1 VKVLYAIQGTGNGH
15 VSRATEIIPVLQRFS
30 ECDILI
36 SGSENEINPG
46 FPIQFKAKGLGF
58 AFGRNGGIDVL
69 QTLRKADFIQLWK
82 EIRTVPVEDYD
93 LVINDF
99 EPVTARACKLKK
111 VPCIGLSHQG
121 SLLSD
126 KVPRPRTR
134 DWKGPLIIRHYAPVN
149 IHFGFHFLAYDGN
162 IFTPVIRSAVRNHVV
177 EDGGHYTVYLP
188 AWDDQFL
195 IRFLEQF
202 EGIRWQVF
210 SKRAKKSYQ
219 HGHLSIFPVSGSAFT
234 RSMASS
240 TGVLCGAGFE
250 TPAEALFLG
259 KKLMVLPMKGQ
270 YEQHCNAQ
278 ALAALGVRVIYNLDG
293 RSSWK
298 VREWLASENRVSVCY
313 PNQTEA
319 IVKAVLEYAEK
330 TLLRPRM
337 VPAFG

>member
-1 VKVLYAIQGTGNGH
+1 MGFKREVELVVISDVHIGTTGCHANELLKYLKSIRPGTIVLNGDIIDGWQFRKRYFPKSHLKVIKH
-15 VSRATEIIPVLQRFS
+15 M
-30 ECDILI
+30 I

-58 AFGRNGGIDVL
+58 AFGRNGGIDVI

-134 DWKGPLIIRHYAPVN
+134 DWKGPLIIRYYAPVN

-259 KKLMVLPMKGQ
+259 KKLLVLPMKGQ

-278 ALAALGVRVIYNLDG
+278 ALAA
-293 RSSWK
+293 
-298 VREWLASENRVSVCY
+298 
-313 PNQTEA
+313 
-319 IVKAVLEYAEK
+319 
-330 TLLRPRM
+330 
-337 VPAFG
+337 